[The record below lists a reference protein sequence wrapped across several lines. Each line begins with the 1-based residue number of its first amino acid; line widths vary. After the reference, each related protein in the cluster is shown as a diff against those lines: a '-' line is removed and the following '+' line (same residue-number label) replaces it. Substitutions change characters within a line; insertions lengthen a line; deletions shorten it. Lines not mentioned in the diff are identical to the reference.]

1 MNVFDTVPE
10 EARKLQ
16 ERNVKYAEIIAQS
29 MKAQEK
35 DLERL
40 KDELALAPSEKE
52 LIYSECSLR
61 LYRFTPRVRH
71 LQETPLLIVPSL
83 ILRYYIMDLLKGHS
97 LIEHLVNS
105 GIDTYLVDWGVPGDE
120 HGELTFDYY
129 IDTFLRR
136 MVRKV
141 ARHAGSGTVNL
152 LGQCLGGTMAA
163 IFTSLYPEKVERL
176 VCLTAPIDFKDAGLL
191 ALWTRKDFLNVDKVV
206 SAFGRVIPADFI
218 HSCFQFLDVKA
229 TIERYKKLYNN
240 VLDSNFLYYY
250 RAMDTWLNDKIP
262 FPGLVFK
269 KFIKELYQGNLL
281 ARGKLT
287 INERAADLGAITCP
301 VQIIA
306 AEMDHV
312 FPVSAASALVE
323 LVNGPVD
330 YRVVSAG
337 HVTLIA
343 LLPQREETFRH
354 ISSFLSGESDIYD
367 AFTDK

>member
-1 MNVFDTVPE
+1 MNVFDSVPE
-10 EARKLQ
+10 EARKLH

-29 MKAQEK
+29 MKSQGKE
-35 DLERL
+35 LERI
-40 KDELALAPSEKE
+40 KEELALAPSDKE
-52 LIYSECSLR
+52 VIYSECSLK
-61 LYRFTPRVRH
+61 LYRFKPKFRN

-83 ILRYYIMDLLKGHS
+83 ILRYYVMDLIKGHS

-105 GIDTYLVDWGVPGDE
+105 GIDVYLVDWGVPGDE

-141 ARHAGSGTVNL
+141 ARHAGSAKVNL

-163 IFTSLYPEKVERL
+163 IFTSLYQEKVERL
-176 VCLTAPIDFKDAGLL
+176 VCLTTPIDFKDAGLL

-250 RAMDTWLNDKIP
+250 RALDTWLNDKIP

-269 KFIKELYQGNLL
+269 KFIHELYQENLL
-281 ARGKLT
+281 ARGRFT
-287 INERAADLGAITCP
+287 INNRKADLGAITCP

-312 FPVSAASALVE
+312 FPESAASALVE
-323 LVNGPVD
+323 LVSGPVE
-330 YRVVSAG
+330 YRLIPAG
-337 HVTLIA
+337 HVTLIT
-343 LLPQREETFRH
+343 LFPQRTETYQY
-354 ISSFLSGESDIYD
+354 ISAFLAGESEIC
-367 AFTDK
+367 